1 MACKSQHFSCP
12 STLAARGGNSVSLP
26 SADSV
31 HESQLVLAFSHKPP
45 GILGTLVNTTN
56 SFLVLYETPDLNTP
70 GTHGWLRVPQ
80 ASPQMLFLGMTGL
93 AFSYLET
100 LVLGSLTT
108 EGRIKSN
115 INPVR
120 SRKVCPWES
129 PLQRFSMVGSW
140 PPNARV
146 MSEPPEVAGHLLVQ
160 MRVREP

>member
-1 MACKSQHFSCP
+1 MGVTSLVQCQPALCRLRPRVPARPCLFTQASWYPRHLGQH
-12 STLAARGGNSVSLP
+12 
-26 SADSV
+26 
-31 HESQLVLAFSHKPP
+31 HQ
-45 GILGTLVNTTN
+45 
-56 SFLVLYETPDLNTP
+56 FLVLYETPDLNTP

-80 ASPQMLFLGMTGL
+80 TSPQMLFLGMTGL

-129 PLQRFSMVGSW
+129 PLQRFSMVDGW

-146 MSEPPEVAGHLLVQ
+146 MSEPPEGAGHLLVQ
-160 MRVREP
+160 VRVREP